1 MMSASHTPEET
12 KAALHEVVTE
22 MYDKIVK
29 GEPPTMT
36 LPVRTK
42 NQRRYCKSSK
52 TRK

>member
-1 MMSASHTPEET
+1 MSASHTPEET

-42 NQRRYCKSSK
+42 NNIGS
-52 TRK
+52 

>member
-29 GEPPTMT
+29 GEPPHHDTAR
-36 LPVRTK
+36 PYQEQHRF
-42 NQRRYCKSSK
+42 
-52 TRK
+52 

>member
-29 GEPPTMT
+29 GG
-36 LPVRTK
+36 
-42 NQRRYCKSSK
+42 SSDDDLA
-52 TRK
+52 RANEEQHWV